1 MRWWALV
8 REDVA
13 AVLRELIR
21 SEDWDFVN
29 SGESGRVMVF
39 GFGFEEENVRR
50 ERRERE
56 KRM

>member
-21 SEDWDFVN
+21 SEDWDLVN
-29 SGESGRVMVF
+29 SGESGRVMVFVF

-56 KRM
+56 